1 MEADNSNFSHSDGLI
16 MKELLTTLAFV
27 IASFNTQATEISLI
41 GNNSIT
47 ITNNN
52 SVKKLNFDTS
62 INGYTVK
69 CSGDKIIL
77 WGKPTKFNEGNPQD
91 TNVILVNLNNKYQ
104 VIEKKLSEGVFDVEY
119 LKNKNSAFIGT
130 GKGLF
135 INLNSGQVDEVKND
149 FDPSDE
155 NNFESCDKSKSWEF
169 NRYN

>member
-1 MEADNSNFSHSDGLI
+1 M
-16 MKELLTTLAFV
+16 
-27 IASFNTQATEISLI
+27 
-41 GNNSIT
+41 
-47 ITNNN
+47 
-52 SVKKLNFDTS
+52 KKLSFDTS

-91 TNVILVNLNNKYQ
+91 TNVILVNMNNKYQ

-119 LKNKNSAFIGT
+119 LKDKKIAFIGT

-155 NNFESCDKSKSWEF
+155 NNFETCDKNKSWEF